1 MTVFNSLGS
10 NYNLNFVFRAL
21 FASNNQIYKEKLG
34 VFLAQ
39 KYVGQVVL
47 IYKGREA
54 LRLALR
60 ASNVKGATVAICGY
74 TCFAVYDAIVK
85 EGYGV
90 EYLDIE
96 KNTLH
101 FTYDTF
107 KKSVENNPKIKVV
120 IIQNTLGYPCEI
132 ESIARF
138 CKENKII
145 LIEDLAH
152 SIGSVYPN
160 KQEAGTV
167 GDFTVLSFSQDK
179 VIDGISGGA
188 LIVRNQAFSVQNVE
202 QAFSN
207 VPTKKQF
214 IDRLYPL
221 FTFKIRMTYGF
232 FGIGKLYHALLKKFQ
247 LLSNPMSDSGEIH
260 RLPAW
265 YCSLIYTE
273 FLNLE
278 KNLAHRRAIAAL
290 YLEKFQNKAL
300 ISVID
305 RPIPTS
311 SNVRFPLMLNN
322 RESLISYL
330 KKKKIFVS
338 DIWYDSP
345 IAPKQFLSQTN
356 YTNQCPRAD
365 SIATLMLNLP
375 THKNVSEKK
384 AQKIIAEINQW
395 LTLQ

>member
-179 VIDGISGGA
+179 VVDGISGGA
-188 LIVRNQAFSVQNVE
+188 LISRNTVFTLQGVE
-202 QAFSN
+202 QTFSELPKN
-207 VPTKKQF
+207 KQLM
-214 IDRLYPL
+214 DRFYPL
-221 FTFKIRMTYGF
+221 FTYKIRMSYA
-232 FGIGKLYHALLKKFQ
+232 FGIGKLYHAFLKK
-247 LLSNPMSDSGEIH
+247 LGVLSNPMSDLEAIH
-260 RLPAW
+260 TLPAW
-265 YCSLIYTE
+265 YCALIYKE
-273 FLNLE
+273 FQNLE
-278 KNLAHRRAIAAL
+278 KNLAHRKAIATI
-290 YLEKFQNKAL
+290 YFEKLQSKTL
-300 ISVID
+300 LSVINL
-305 RPIPTS
+305 PIATS
-311 SNVRFPLMLNN
+311 SNLRFPLMLNN
-322 RESLISYL
+322 RESLINYL
-330 KKKKIFVS
+330 KGKKIFVS

-345 IAPKQFLSQTN
+345 IAPKKYVTQTN

-365 SIATLMLNLP
+365 AISTLMLNLP
-375 THKNVSEKK
+375 THKNVSAKK

>member
-10 NYNLNFVFRAL
+10 NYYFGFVFRAI
-21 FASNNQIYKEKLG
+21 FANNNESHRTNLKTFLG
-34 VFLAQ
+34 Q
-39 KYVGQVVL
+39 KYLGQVIL
-47 IYKGREA
+47 TYKGREA
-54 LRLALR
+54 IRLALR
-60 ASNVKGATVAICGY
+60 AINQKGATVAVCGY

-101 FTYDTF
+101 FSYETF
-107 KKSVENNPKIKVV
+107 KKSFENNPKIKVL
-120 IIQNTLGYPCEI
+120 IIQNTLGYPCDI
-132 ESIARF
+132 GRIADF
-138 CKENKII
+138 CKANNII

-152 SIGSVYPN
+152 SIGAVYPN

-188 LIVRNQAFSVQNVE
+188 LIIKNQAFNLQGIEQN
-202 QAFSN
+202 FSQ
-207 VPTKKQF
+207 VPNNKQF

-221 FTFKIRMTYGF
+221 FTFKIRKTYA
-232 FGIGKLYHALLKKFQ
+232 FGIGKLLHAFLKKFH
-247 LLSNPMSDSGEIH
+247 LLSNPMSDSADIH
-260 RLPAW
+260 ELPAW
-265 YCSLIYTE
+265 YCSLIYKE

-278 KNLAHRRAIAAL
+278 KNLAHRKVIATL
-290 YLEKFQNKAL
+290 YFEKFQSKTL

-322 RESLISYL
+322 RESLIAYL
-330 KKKKIFVS
+330 KKKKIFIS
-338 DIWYDSP
+338 DIWYDCP

-365 SIATLMLNLP
+365 SIAAQMLNLP
-375 THKNVSEKK
+375 THRNVSEKM
-384 AQKIIAEINQW
+384 AQKIIAVINKW